1 MVDISYFWLRIAR
14 KNTMIE
20 WYFYNFTKLFLKDIN
35 KNIIYCD
42 SNNWEWRTFWN
53 LFFFRSFSD
62 RMFLLQAFR
71 F

>member
-1 MVDISYFWLRIAR
+1 MV
-14 KNTMIE
+14 E
-20 WYFYNFTKLFLKDIN
+20 WYFYNFTKLFLKNIN

-42 SNNWEWRTFWN
+42 SNNWEWQTFCN
-53 LFFFRSFSD
+53 FSFFQNFSN